1 MGLPANQRRIL
12 EKIEHAL
19 RGTDP
24 RLMSLF
30 AIFSRL
36 NIDEEMPRIEQLRA
50 SASLTFS
57 QFRRGLAATG
67 RRLLTGPPSRRRAA
81 FFFPLALVVVAST
94 FVVAAALPGPSR
106 CAAAVAAAGAA
117 RHGTKVKGKGK
128 ACKPADLTPVILG
141 K

>member
-1 MGLPANQRRIL
+1 
-12 EKIEHAL
+12 
-19 RGTDP
+19 
-24 RLMSLF
+24 
-30 AIFSRL
+30 
-36 NIDEEMPRIEQLRA
+36 MPRIEQLRA

-57 QFRRGLAATG
+57 QFRQGLAATG
-67 RRLLTGPPSRRRAA
+67 RRLLTRPPARRRAA

>member
-1 MGLPANQRRIL
+1 MVLPARQRRIL

-24 RLMSLF
+24 RLTSLF

-50 SASLTFS
+50 SASLTFKRL
-57 QFRRGLAATG
+57 RRDLALAG
-67 RRLLTGPPSRRRAA
+67 RRLHARSPARRRAA

-94 FVVAAALPGPSR
+94 LAVAAALPGPTR
-106 CAAAVAAAGAA
+106 CAAAAAAVGAA
-117 RHGTKVKGKGK
+117 RHGTKAKGCKSGVMNPVPIGK
-128 ACKPADLTPVILG
+128 
-141 K
+141 